1 MQIELHSIRAD
12 GRLSRRLVP
21 LIEDGEEPTPVD
33 LRHVMP
39 ASDFFAPIESCKE
52 AISAALETLQAG

>member
-1 MQIELHSIRAD
+1 M
-12 GRLSRRLVP
+12 P

-39 ASDFFAPIESCKE
+39 ACDFFAAVGSRKE

>member
-1 MQIELHSIRAD
+1 M
-12 GRLSRRLVP
+12 P
-21 LIEDGEEPTPVD
+21 LIDDGEEPTPVD

-39 ASDFFAPIESCKE
+39 ARNFFAPVGTCKE